1 MFDFVIKRDSQ
12 QNVKYFCFPRRTF
25 ITEMYMLKKE
35 QTHEHSQI
43 AINKNKIDATKLYL
57 VEKSSDDLSFYEGE
71 SVLNAFYASADQNF
85 SNRFRAV
92 YGLRFEDIDLKVKN
106 ERLGTTIANIKE
118 MAILPSV
125 NLTYSL
131 SVKTNIRASYFS
143 SVNRPEFREL
153 APFSFF
159 VFEKNAELRGNS
171 GLQIANLKSN

>member
-1 MFDFVIKRDSQ
+1 LGRSFVYNGAPDEL
-12 QNVKYFCFPRRTF
+12 T
-25 ITEMYMLKKE
+25 LDL
-35 QTHEHSQI
+35 
-43 AINKNKIDATKLYL
+43 AIDLGQSNIDATKLYL

-71 SVLNAFYASADQNF
+71 SVMNAFYASADQNF
-85 SNRFRAV
+85 SNRFRAM
-92 YGLRFEDIDLKVKN
+92 YGVRFEDIDLKVKN

-131 SVKTNIRASYFS
+131 SLKTNIRASYFS

-171 GLQIANLKSN
+171 ALQIANLNNFDCRYEFYPSGGQLISGRFL